1 MEEIKEI
8 EVKIEQLKKLKDPD
22 DEYIIMDLEQEKKE
36 LKKANERIQKNNK

>member
-1 MEEIKEI
+1 MKEIKEI

-36 LKKANERIQKNNK
+36 LKKAKDKLNVRR